1 MYKNDRKA
9 CDKVVYLSVNLVR
22 LLALMSEPFI
32 PGFAGKIY
40 NQLNL
45 EDQYEENK
53 ELLGKV

>member
-1 MYKNDRKA
+1 
-9 CDKVVYLSVNLVR
+9 
-22 LLALMSEPFI
+22 MSEPFI